1 LTLTNEWFR
10 TYSEIFTENMC
21 TMMTGK
27 GIESGQPVIYIV
39 SNDMMYNV
47 SKAPA
52 KQAVKPKSGK

>member
-1 LTLTNEWFR
+1 
-10 TYSEIFTENMC
+10 MC